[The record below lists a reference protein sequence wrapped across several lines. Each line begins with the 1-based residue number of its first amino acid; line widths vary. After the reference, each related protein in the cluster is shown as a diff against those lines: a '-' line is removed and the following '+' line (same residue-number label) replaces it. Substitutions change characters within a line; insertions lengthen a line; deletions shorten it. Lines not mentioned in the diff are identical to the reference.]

1 MRKDD
6 IRNGLVLGDA
16 IGSLLQKQEPDVCE
30 VCGAK
35 LTDDE
40 VDVLLCIPTPPYT
53 MCFDCAKGDDER
65 HPDEFDRAG
74 KSPYEL

>member
-1 MRKDD
+1 MRKDE
-6 IRNGLVLGDA
+6 IRNGLAIGDA
-16 IGSLLQKQEPDVCE
+16 IGSLLQKQQPDVCE

-35 LTDDE
+35 LTDEE
-40 VDVLLCIPTPPYT
+40 VEVLGT
-53 MCFDCAKGDDER
+53 MCLDCAQGDDSEWR

>member
-6 IRNGLVLGDA
+6 IRNGLALGDA
-16 IGSLLQKQEPDVCE
+16 MCAMGQVEDEKCE

-35 LTDDE
+35 LTDEE
-40 VDVLLCIPTPPYT
+40 VEVLGT